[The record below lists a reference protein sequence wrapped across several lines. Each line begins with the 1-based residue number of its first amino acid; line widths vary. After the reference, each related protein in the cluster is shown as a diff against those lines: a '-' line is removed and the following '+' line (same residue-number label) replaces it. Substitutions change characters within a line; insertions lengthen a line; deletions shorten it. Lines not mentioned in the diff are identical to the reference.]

1 MKKVFQMELRKSV
14 SPTGG
19 QGGTVQ
25 QMGNISRKPALFPLR
40 KGRVRGI
47 LGIGVK
53 VRRFAA
59 LDRYEEVF
67 PMTELEKIKYAKQAV
82 EKLANGINPFTGQG
96 VPNDDTLNQV
106 KVSRCLFYVADILRQ
121 VAENGGVG
129 KKGKKSAKQPFSLS
143 PDFLRYFQFSSTPI
157 SLTEFLE
164 RLNSLIDK
172 DNTKKL
178 SFNTL
183 SGWLIEMGFLKMVVA
198 ADGRNT
204 RRPTTAGN
212 ALGIHTESRM
222 GQQGSYTVVVHTK
235 EAQQFILD
243 NLDAV
248 VAYMK

>member
-1 MKKVFQMELRKSV
+1 
-14 SPTGG
+14 
-19 QGGTVQ
+19 
-25 QMGNISRKPALFPLR
+25 
-40 KGRVRGI
+40 
-47 LGIGVK
+47 
-53 VRRFAA
+53 
-59 LDRYEEVF
+59 
-67 PMTELEKIKYAKQAV
+67 MTELEKIKYAKQAV

-96 VPNDDTLNQV
+96 VPDDDTLNQV

-121 VAENGGVG
+121 VEENGGVA

-143 PDFLRYFQFSSTPI
+143 PESLRNFQFSSTPI

-204 RRPTTAGN
+204 RRPTEAGN
-212 ALGIHTESRM
+212 TLGIHTESRM
-222 GQQGSYTVVVHTK
+222 GQQGSYTVVVYTK
-235 EAQQFILD
+235 DAQQFILD